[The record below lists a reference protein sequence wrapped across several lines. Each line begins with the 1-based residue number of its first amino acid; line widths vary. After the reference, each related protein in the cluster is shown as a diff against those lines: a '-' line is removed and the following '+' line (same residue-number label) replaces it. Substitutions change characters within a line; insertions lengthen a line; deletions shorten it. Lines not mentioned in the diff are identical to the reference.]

1 MFQENGNKLFLVCV
15 ANSQNTMLYTSLPQ
29 KSHISRPSAKHLS
42 NLPVSDRINIA

>member
-29 KSHISRPSAKHLS
+29 KKSYLKTLCKTFIQPPR
-42 NLPVSDRINIA
+42 VR